1 MSQNIVDSM
10 TQGMTPA
17 EWQRLLAAFP
27 MKNPKVTDD
36 IAKIQREAGRQDV
49 IQWMRSNFQ
58 CPL

>member
-17 EWQRLLAAFP
+17 EWQRLLSTFP

-36 IAKIQREAGRQDV
+36 IATIQREAGRQDV
-49 IQWMRSNFQ
+49 IQWMRSNFK